1 MIKIIMG
8 MKGTGK
14 TKTLIEQVNSAVQE
28 AHGNVVCIE
37 KGTKLRYDVS
47 HQARLISA
55 AEYKIDDY
63 EKFFGF
69 ISGIVAGNFDITHIF
84 IDSITKICGGNTDM
98 NELEKFVE
106 DIQHIS
112 ENIQVTLTVSYDEKE
127 APEAI
132 KKYF

>member
-106 DIQHIS
+106 DIQHLSLIH
-112 ENIQVTLTVSYDEKE
+112 I
-127 APEAI
+127 
-132 KKYF
+132 